1 LQLKTTLA
9 QLQQTEAMLV
19 QEREARAAL
28 ELQTKDQVEAL
39 ARRIKELEAIIA
51 SLRADSSSEVQKLQ
65 AEMSTRESKFQAD
78 LKALKDQYEL
88 DLQRQRSELE
98 RKAQDEMNKLAAQ
111 QDYFKNCLKEEFQAK
126 LTEQKNQFEE
136 TIRGL
141 QARLSNQAGES
152 NKALDSVT
160 EELRKSK
167 LQFEKATADYMEL
180 QKLYRQSLEEVSTFK
195 SQVDTLKRRIEGL
208 EADLGRARESGA
220 NQSSALSSE
229 VDRLKRELAD
239 TVREWQSRLDLEL
252 RAKAD
257 QMARDLALFEE
268 TRRRD
273 TQSHQQEIDQLK
285 SKFQSDLQ
293 AKEREHLAALDS
305 LRAQLK
311 QVEEDWSAKYKDLE
325 GRNSQRARDL
335 ESMHGGKLAEQVKVF
350 EEREAKLN
358 ADWQN
363 KLEKLRAQL
372 QAEKETELL
381 RAEELKKKEL
391 QQQAKVHEGKLQQF
405 SRDFD
410 EQLARKI
417 AEYEEAIKTL
427 KVQFAGEKATMEQM
441 IRSHTEKTSALE
453 GQIRT
458 LSAKLESSEQA
469 YQKES
474 QARAF
479 AEAKA
484 RESEEKITQL
494 RSQMEDRINKMSE
507 DFRVRE
513 KDLTSKW
520 KHERDGL
527 IKEHLEAMAQ
537 MQRDLNS
544 TTQLM
549 EERYRELEG
558 KYLELQDMYDNRPS
572 KEEDL
577 ALIKH
582 LQEEVTEKDAALKK
596 AFEDMKFYKLE
607 LINREENYN
616 KLFGAKPTVGVF
628 NPLANKTQPGKS
640 PNPNVSST
648 RGLPSAT
655 TNRKPALK

>member
-1 LQLKTTLA
+1 
-9 QLQQTEAMLV
+9 MLS
-19 QEREARAAL
+19 QEREGRAAL
-28 ELQTKDQVEAL
+28 EQQNKDQIEAL
-39 ARRIKELEAIIA
+39 SRKIKELEATIA
-51 SLRADSSSEVQKLQ
+51 SLRADSSSEVQRLQ
-65 AEMSTRESKFQAD
+65 AEMSVRETKFQAD
-78 LKALKDQYEL
+78 LKALKDQYEI

-98 RKAQDEMNKLAAQ
+98 RKAQDELNKLTAQ

-126 LTEQKNQFEE
+126 LQEQKNQYEE

-141 QARLSNQAGES
+141 QARISSQSGES
-152 NKALDSVT
+152 SKALESLT
-160 EELRKSK
+160 EELKRSK
-167 LQFEKATADYMEL
+167 QQFEKATADYMEL
-180 QKLYRQSLEEVSTFK
+180 QKLYRQSLDEVSSLK
-195 SQVDTLKRRIEGL
+195 SQVDNLKRLIEGL
-208 EADLGRARESGA
+208 ESDLSRARESGA
-220 NQSSALSSE
+220 NQSSALSTE
-229 VDRLKRELAD
+229 LERLKRELAD
-239 TVREWQSRLDLEL
+239 TARNWQNRLDSEL
-252 RAKAD
+252 RAKED
-257 QMARDLALFEE
+257 QMARDRASFEE
-268 TRRRD
+268 TRKRD
-273 TQSHQQEIDQLK
+273 IQSHQQEIDLLK
-285 SKFQSDLQ
+285 SKLNSDIES
-293 AKEREHLAALDS
+293 KEREYLAALEA

-311 QVEEDWSAKYKDLE
+311 QVDDDWSAKYKDLE

-335 ESMHGGKLAEQVKVF
+335 ENMHGGKLAEQVKIF

-363 KLEKLRAQL
+363 KLEKLKAQL
-372 QAEKETELL
+372 QAEKEAELL

-391 QQQAKVHEGKLQQF
+391 QQQAKLHEGKLQQF

-410 EQLARKI
+410 EQLARKV
-417 AEYEEAIKTL
+417 AEYEEMIKTL
-427 KVQFAGEKATMEQM
+427 KVQFASEKTTMEQV
-441 IRSHTEKTSALE
+441 IRTYNEKNVALE
-453 GQIRT
+453 GQLKALT
-458 LSAKLESSEQA
+458 AKLEGAEQA
-469 YQKES
+469 YQKET
-474 QARAF
+474 QARAL
-479 AEAKA
+479 AEGKA
-484 RESEEKITQL
+484 RDAEDKIAQL

-507 DFRVRE
+507 EFRAHE
-513 KDLTSKW
+513 KEQASKW
-520 KHERDGL
+520 KHERDIL
-527 IKEHLEAMAQ
+527 IKEHLEAMSQ
-537 MQRDLNS
+537 MQKDLNS